1 MRVPI
6 PQGLSELFTPHRFFA
21 KLSIASKLLLG
32 YMTLVALTAVVVAY
46 VLLNLQR
53 LNELNNRI
61 VKVEVPVQE
70 SADRMLDALFTQD
83 TYEKRYLVLRDEDT
97 RTLFMKRAREF
108 KDRLRALKTL
118 SEHGSILLDNIDALH
133 IRYVALFR
141 REARFVRA
149 GDLSAAAAVSS
160 GELRTTF
167 EKLLEALRSM
177 SAEAKLSQDGTMKKI
192 SEIGK
197 SAFYTTALMCVLS
210 IALGALAG
218 MVVTQHIA
226 SSIKKLKD
234 ATAHIA
240 EGNFQYDPR
249 ITTQDEIGALAGSFV
264 AMGKRLKMLEEM
276 YLDASPLTR
285 LPGGIAIENVLKRR
299 IESGLAIAF
308 CVIDLDN
315 FKAFNDHYGYAYG
328 NQVIKETARI
338 IESVVKEKGA
348 PDDFVGHIGG
358 DDFVA
363 VTTPEYMREIS
374 SGIIGNF
381 DQRILQFYNQ
391 EDRTNG
397 FIIGKNRQGQ
407 EMRFPLMTITIAI
420 VTNEQHTFK
429 DPIQVSEIAA
439 ELKDYAKTI
448 PSSVYV
454 VDKRRSV

>member
-1 MRVPI
+1 
-6 PQGLSELFTPHRFFA
+6 
-21 KLSIASKLLLG
+21 
-32 YMTLVALTAVVVAY
+32 

-61 VKVEVPVQE
+61 VKVDVPVRE
-70 SADRMLDALFTQD
+70 SAERMLDALFAQE
-83 TYEKRYLVLRDEDT
+83 TYEKRYLVLRGEDT
-97 RTLFMKRAREF
+97 RLLFMKRSREF
-108 KDRLRALKTL
+108 KDRLLALQAL
-118 SEHGSILLDNIDALH
+118 SGHGSILLENIGALH
-133 IRYVALFR
+133 TRYVDLFR
-141 REARFVRA
+141 REARFVKA
-149 GDLSAAAAVSS
+149 GDLPAAAAVSS
-160 GELRTTF
+160 GELRNVF
-167 EKLLEALRSM
+167 EKLLTALRSL

-197 SAFYTTALMCVLS
+197 SAFYTTSMICILS
-210 IALGALAG
+210 IVLGALAG
-218 MVVTQHIA
+218 LVVTQYIA
-226 SSIKKLKD
+226 SSIQKLKD

-285 LPGGIAIENVLKRR
+285 LPGGIAIENILKRR
-299 IESGLAIAF
+299 IESRMPIAF

-315 FKAFNDHYGYAYG
+315 FKAFNDHYGYAHG
-328 NQVIKETARI
+328 NLVIRETARI

-363 VTTPEYMREIS
+363 ITTPDYMREIS
-374 SGIIGNF
+374 SGIIKNF
-381 DQRILQFYNQ
+381 DQRILQFYDQ
-391 EDRTNG
+391 KDRTSG
-397 FIIGKNRQGQ
+397 FILGKNRQGQ
-407 EMRFPLMTITIAI
+407 EMQFPLMTISIAI
-420 VTNEQHTFK
+420 VTNEQHAFK

-448 PSSVYV
+448 TSSVYV
-454 VDKRRSV
+454 VDKRRAT